1 MRSNS
6 VQFVQFVQFNM
17 QFHNRLFCSKY
28 HVVDIYPVIKSA
40 QTSPSSH
47 TKRFLNGS
55 QKDKL
60 NSSKI
65 NNNNNTAGQLCFQ
78 QERSTSEV

>member
-1 MRSNS
+1 
-6 VQFVQFVQFNM
+6 
-17 QFHNRLFCSKY
+17 
-28 HVVDIYPVIKSA
+28 VVDRYTVIKSA

-60 NSSKI
+60 NSSI
-65 NNNNNTAGQLCFQ
+65 INNNNTAGRIIVQ
-78 QERSTSEV
+78 QGRSTSEV

>member
-6 VQFVQFVQFNM
+6 VQMMQYVKFNL
-17 QFHNRLFCSKY
+17 QFHNQLFCSKY
-28 HVVDIYPVIKSA
+28 HVVDRYTVIKSA

-60 NSSKI
+60 NSSI
-65 NNNNNTAGQLCFQ
+65 INNNNTAGRVIVQ
-78 QERSTSEV
+78 QGRSTNEV

>member
-1 MRSNS
+1 M
-6 VQFVQFVQFNM
+6 QFVQFVQFNM

-28 HVVDIYPVIKSA
+28 HVVDTYPVIKSA

-60 NSSKI
+60 NSSI
-65 NNNNNTAGQLCFQ
+65 INNNNTAGRIIVQ
-78 QERSTSEV
+78 QGRSTSEV

>member
-28 HVVDIYPVIKSA
+28 HVVDTYPVIKSA

-47 TKRFLNGS
+47 NKVISYANFNLRGKYNHG
-55 QKDKL
+55 
-60 NSSKI
+60 
-65 NNNNNTAGQLCFQ
+65 
-78 QERSTSEV
+78 

>member
-1 MRSNS
+1 MQMMPY
-6 VQFVQFVQFNM
+6 VKFNL
-17 QFHNRLFCSKY
+17 QFHNQLFCSKY
-28 HVVDIYPVIKSA
+28 RGVNRYPVIKSA

-60 NSSKI
+60 NSSI
-65 NNNNNTAGQLCFQ
+65 INNNNTAG
-78 QERSTSEV
+78 RIIV

>member
-6 VQFVQFVQFNM
+6 VQMMQYVKFNLQFQN
-17 QFHNRLFCSKY
+17 QLFCSKY
-28 HVVDIYPVIKSA
+28 RGVDRYPVIESA

-60 NSSKI
+60 NSSI
-65 NNNNNTAGQLCFQ
+65 INNNNTAGRIIVQ
-78 QERSTSEV
+78 QGRSTSEV